1 MKKEALWTKNFV
13 LVSAANFFLF
23 VSYYSLLVTLPTA
36 AMNEFYTTASVAG
49 LFNTFFLAS
58 AIIIRPFIGSW
69 IDKYGK
75 KFVLVVSYIIF
86 AIVSVLYGF
95 FESVAILLML
105 RFLQGI
111 GFGIATTGSGGI
123 VADIIPESRKGEGI
137 GYFVMSFNISMFVGP
152 FIGITTYSNFG
163 ILALFIIVAIC
174 SFLSLICSLL
184 IKLPLERIA
193 KETTNRKEKPPII
206 EKGAVPVSFTAA
218 FFAISYAAV
227 LSFMAVFADERGL
240 GNVSGYFFAVFAIVL
255 IMTRPFTGVWF
266 DRYGPNAVIYPAII
280 VYSCGML
287 ALGLSHHVITFFLA
301 AALIGVGWGTLYSS
315 FQTVAIQRSNPNRS
329 SVATA
334 TYLSIFDIGIGGGSY
349 LVGLLAKYINLG
361 SMYIYLS
368 IYIILGIGVY
378 FWAQREKREE
388 EYTKV
393 HHEA

>member
-163 ILALFIIVAIC
+163 ILALFTIVAIC

-388 EYTKV
+388 EYTKI

>member
-218 FFAISYAAV
+218 YFAISYAAV